1 MTAMRL
7 AIIGLGDIAK
17 KAYLPVLTEKEGI
30 ELILCTRNKD
40 TLKQIA
46 SKYRIK
52 ESVQTVDELMEKNI
66 DAAIVSTATEGHYET
81 ARKLLLHGIHTYI
94 DKPISMNLEETEE
107 IVRLAKEKNAI
118 SMVGFNRRF
127 IPMVKELKM
136 HGKPNMVIMQKNRFA
151 SPDFTR
157 RFVVEDFIHV
167 VDTLRY
173 LLGTKVKDIRVEYVK
188 NGQKLDHLVLMLLG
202 ENSTAIGI
210 MNRNGGVTEETI
222 EYSTG
227 NDKYVVT
234 GFVET
239 TRYHNKDVSFT
250 KFGDWEPT
258 LFKRGFYQ
266 MTDHFIDCVRNNKT
280 PDPSLED
287 SLETHRIC
295 EKIVKIIDPEA

>member
-1 MTAMRL
+1 
-7 AIIGLGDIAK
+7 
-17 KAYLPVLTEKEGI
+17 
-30 ELILCTRNKD
+30 
-40 TLKQIA
+40 
-46 SKYRIK
+46 
-52 ESVQTVDELMEKNI
+52 MERNI

-239 TRYHNKDVSFT
+239 TRYHNKNVSFT

>member
-1 MTAMRL
+1 MRL

-30 ELILCTRNKD
+30 ELILCTRNED

-52 ESVQTVDELMEKNI
+52 ESVQTVDELMERNI

-239 TRYHNKDVSFT
+239 TRYHNKNVSFT

>member
-30 ELILCTRNKD
+30 ELILCTRNED

>member
-1 MTAMRL
+1 MRL

-30 ELILCTRNKD
+30 ELILCTRNED

-239 TRYHNKDVSFT
+239 TRYHNKNVSFT